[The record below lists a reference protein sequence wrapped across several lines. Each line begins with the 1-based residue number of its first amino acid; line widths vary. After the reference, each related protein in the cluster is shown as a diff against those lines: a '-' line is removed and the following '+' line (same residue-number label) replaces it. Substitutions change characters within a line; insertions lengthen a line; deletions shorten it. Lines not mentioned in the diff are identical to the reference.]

1 MRLVRGARKEDE
13 QTDAQYLALV
23 DLVESVLSHPNVTLG
38 TGRKVAAAMAKEP
51 VRTLTG
57 DGVSFKHIL
66 AVDQVARLLKWRHL
80 SAHPLMRGLS
90 LANVPA
96 LPRQLIFENTTD
108 GKDSLLEVAGK
119 FYAFCGG
126 CGECKTF
133 DTPPE
138 GRIGAKDGGQ
148 LHNLPYARCMLVEGS
163 PNRKALNLR
172 QGACIAPTHGASPHN
187 TWNHLLS
194 HKSTMGIYR
203 SLATGSYHCDGP
215 NWPQRCIM
223 CGMLVSS
230 GRKACDHAKACNA
243 IKESNGKLA
252 TRNISF
258 TFEGGP

>member
-1 MRLVRGARKEDE
+1 
-13 QTDAQYLALV
+13 
-23 DLVESVLSHPNVTLG
+23 
-38 TGRKVAAAMAKEP
+38 MAKEP
-51 VRTLTG
+51 VRTLTNE
-57 DGVSFKHIL
+57 GVAFKRIL
-66 AVDQVARLLKWRHL
+66 AVDRVAHLLKWHKVPAL
-80 SAHPLMRGLS
+80 PPMRGLS
-90 LANVPA
+90 LDNVPT
-96 LPRQLIFENTTD
+96 LLRQQMLENATD
-108 GKDSLLEVAGK
+108 DKDRLLEVAGK
-119 FYAFCGG
+119 IWAFYGA